1 MTVAAD
7 RSPPTDV
14 AVGIGLVAVGYL
26 LGSLG
31 PCLILLARDLDV
43 PRGELTWL
51 SGGFG
56 VSLLLFGAAGTWLL
70 SAGPAR
76 LLCGTAAG
84 LAAGMALLAASPSV
98 LAAQTGALLAGVG
111 GAGLV
116 LVAPTLLAG
125 DALGARLT
133 RVTAASSIASVAAPL
148 LISAV
153 NATTGKGRLALLL
166 PLPAL
171 LWLVAV
177 SLRRHTRAPGA
188 LAASMPIDDAP
199 SASRASPRASRQ
211 LESALSRR
219 LSARAPVALRAAV
232 GWLCIVLAVSAE
244 FAFVV
249 WGAARLQDTGLRAPA
264 AAAAAAAFPIGMA
277 AGRLVAPRLPAALP
291 LVPLGAGLAVAAAL
305 AVAAPLAAPLVTAA
319 MAAAGLG
326 IAVLYPVMLAR
337 LVRTPGLGPDRGAAL
352 GAAASGTAALASPI
366 LLDRL
371 AGPAG
376 LRSAFLVVAPL
387 LLLLLALRRASARW
401 AAQGG
406 AGLDR

>member
-1 MTVAAD
+1 MTAAAD
-7 RSPPTDV
+7 RSTPPDL

-26 LGSLG
+26 LGGLG

-51 SGGFG
+51 AGGFG

-70 SAGPAR
+70 AAGPAR
-76 LLCGTAAG
+76 LMRGAAAG
-84 LAAGMALLAASPSV
+84 LAAGMALLAAAPSV
-98 LAAQTGALLAGVG
+98 VAAQAGALLAGVG

-116 LVAPTLLAG
+116 LAAPTLLAG
-125 DALGARLT
+125 TTLAARLT
-133 RVTAASSIASVAAPL
+133 RVNAASSIASVSAPL
-148 LISAV
+148 LMSAV
-153 NATTGKGRLALLL
+153 DATTGNGRLALLL

-171 LWLVAV
+171 LWLVLVPVRDA
-177 SLRRHTRAPGA
+177 
-188 LAASMPIDDAP
+188 AASID
-199 SASRASPRASRQ
+199 SA
-211 LESALSRR
+211 
-219 LSARAPVALRAAV
+219 APVAHDSLRLASATSRRRVASRSPLAVRAAV

-244 FAFVV
+244 FAFLV
-249 WGAARLQDTGLRAPA
+249 WGAARLQDSGLRAPA

-277 AGRLVAPRLPAALP
+277 AGRLVAPLLPVALP
-291 LVPLGAGLAVAAAL
+291 VVTLGAGLAVAAAL
-305 AVAAPLAAPLVTAA
+305 AVAAPLSAPLVTAA

-366 LLDRL
+366 LLDQL

-376 LRSAFLVVAPL
+376 LRTAFLVVAPVL
-387 LLLLLALRRASARW
+387 LVLLALRRASAGW
-401 AAQGG
+401 AAPGS
-406 AGLDR
+406 GLDR

>member
-1 MTVAAD
+1 
-7 RSPPTDV
+7 
-14 AVGIGLVAVGYL
+14 
-26 LGSLG
+26 
-31 PCLILLARDLDV
+31 
-43 PRGELTWL
+43 
-51 SGGFG
+51 
-56 VSLLLFGAAGTWLL
+56 
-70 SAGPAR
+70 
-76 LLCGTAAG
+76 
-84 LAAGMALLAASPSV
+84 MALLAAAPSV

-125 DALGARLT
+125 NTLAARLT
-133 RVTAASSIASVAAPL
+133 RVNAASSIASVSAPL

-153 NATTGKGRLALLL
+153 DATTGSGRLALLL

-171 LWLVAV
+171 LWLIATSPRRPMSAPAAPRV
-177 SLRRHTRAPGA
+177 SV
-188 LAASMPIDDAP
+188 PIDP
-199 SASRASPRASRQ
+199 
-211 LESALSRR
+211 
-219 LSARAPVALRAAV
+219 SARAAPRGSRLVSAASRRFAGEHTPLAMRAAV

-244 FAFVV
+244 FAFLV
-249 WGAARLQDTGLRAPA
+249 WGAARLQDAGLGAPA

-277 AGRLVAPRLPAALP
+277 AGRLVAPRLPVALP
-291 LVPLGAGLAVAAAL
+291 VVALGAGLAAAAAI

-319 MAAAGLG
+319 MVAAGLG

-352 GAAASGTAALASPI
+352 GAAASGTAVLASPI
-366 LLDRL
+366 LLVQL

-376 LRSAFLVVAPL
+376 LRSAFLVVVPL

-401 AAQGG
+401 AAPGG

>member
-1 MTVAAD
+1 MTAATD
-7 RSPPTDV
+7 RSPPPDL

-43 PRGELTWL
+43 RRGELTWL
-51 SGGFG
+51 AGGFG
-56 VSLLLFGAAGTWLL
+56 VSLLLFGVAGTWLL
-70 SAGPAR
+70 AAGPAR
-76 LLCGTAAG
+76 LLRGTAAG
-84 LAAGMALLAASPSV
+84 LAAGMALLAAAPSV

-125 DALGARLT
+125 NTLAARLT
-133 RVTAASSIASVAAPL
+133 RVNAASSIASVSAPL

-153 NATTGKGRLALLL
+153 DATTGSGRLALLL

-171 LWLVAV
+171 LWLIATSPRRPMSAPAAPRV
-177 SLRRHTRAPGA
+177 SV
-188 LAASMPIDDAP
+188 PIDP
-199 SASRASPRASRQ
+199 
-211 LESALSRR
+211 
-219 LSARAPVALRAAV
+219 SARAAPRGSRLVSAASRRFAGEHTPLAMRAAV

-244 FAFVV
+244 FAFLV
-249 WGAARLQDTGLRAPA
+249 WGAARLQDAGLGAPA

-277 AGRLVAPRLPAALP
+277 AGRLVAPRLPVALP
-291 LVPLGAGLAVAAAL
+291 VVALGAGLAAAAAI

-319 MAAAGLG
+319 MVAAGLG

-352 GAAASGTAALASPI
+352 GAAASGTAVLASPI
-366 LLDRL
+366 LLVQL

-376 LRSAFLVVAPL
+376 LRSAFLVVVPL

-401 AAQGG
+401 AAPGG